1 MPRES
6 TERRKSSIGSR
17 RGPPKK
23 HIPFRADDLRL
34 GKKTGIAVQY
44 VGRDSDEF
52 EPFDELMKQA
62 DDRTPPRVK
71 SRKKRVSVAAVPE
84 YDEYDED
91 GEMSMELAESNQ
103 GSPLA
108 YFTHAPTALAP
119 NSARKL
125 GSSRSVPRTS
135 AIDFDEVPS
144 PRMRSAP
151 SRRASAVN
159 GAGPSALSKSFSV
172 YNDAHDQDQDLAPD
186 PDFEPA
192 NQDFD
197 YEPPMNET
205 PSRTGISFNHVNNDD
220 EEEDDAAEVEEEV
233 TSRAK
238 KVNKGKQRA
247 VAAVEEQDETAVEDD
262 IAQGLE
268 EIENAPDEEEGE
280 EDPPPKK
287 LRKDDQKEQK
297 PKKPR
302 ARAPKRV
309 VISMEENSPAPDGV
323 RRSRR
328 YKYKPLEYWR
338 QEKVVYGR
346 PESGLALVPQ
356 IKEIVRIPQEPPKPL
371 GKAAKKRKRAGSERA
386 KSSNPQ
392 SYDPEKGWDD
402 NTPENGVVIDW
413 VTQEP
418 VSRRIV
424 YTAKKVDPKAA
435 AGGEWF
441 FQKVFGEGD
450 YIAGGILRI
459 PPTGRKPSKG
469 TKDNTYVFYVIE
481 GAVAA
486 VIHGTQYTVATGGM
500 FIVPRGNTYYIENV
514 SDRDARIFFT
524 QARQM
529 RPDEDIDIQLDH
541 VSHSAPPSSRL
552 QRSSGSAAPPPLAK
566 RGKSTKA

>member
-6 TERRKSSIGSR
+6 TDRRKSSIGSR

-52 EPFDELMKQA
+52 EPFDELIKQA

-71 SRKKRVSVAAVPE
+71 SRKKRASVVTPIPE
-84 YDEYDED
+84 HDDYDEN

-108 YFTHAPTALAP
+108 YFTNAPPIIAP
-119 NSARKL
+119 NSARKP

-135 AIDFDEVPS
+135 DIDFDEVPS
-144 PRMRSAP
+144 PRMRAAP
-151 SRRASAVN
+151 SRRASTVN

-172 YNDAHDQDQDLAPD
+172 YNDSGDRNPAPD

-197 YEPPMNET
+197 YEPPPNDSPPPAGT
-205 PSRTGISFNHVNNDD
+205 SFTHVDRDEDDD
-220 EEEDDAAEVEEEV
+220 ENDAAEVEQEM
-233 TSRAK
+233 TSHAK
-238 KVNKGKQRA
+238 KKVDKGKRRA
-247 VAAVEEQDETAVEDD
+247 DAEVEHQEENGIDED

-268 EIENAPDEEEGE
+268 EVENGPDEEE
-280 EDPPPKK
+280 DINPPPKK
-287 LRKDDQKEQK
+287 PRKDDQKEQK

-309 VISMEENSPAPDGV
+309 IKLSEENSPPPDGV

-328 YKYKPLEYWR
+328 HRYKPLEYWR

-346 PESGLALVPQ
+346 NNSGLTLVPQ
-356 IKEIVRIPQEPPKPL
+356 IKEIIRIPQEPPQPL
-371 GKAAKKRKRAGSERA
+371 GKAGKKRKRTGSERA
-386 KSSNPQ
+386 KSILEPFNP
-392 SYDPEKGWDD
+392 EEGWDD
-402 NTPENGVVIDW
+402 ETAEAGVVIDF
-413 VTQEP
+413 VTEEP

-424 YTAKKVDPKAA
+424 YTAKKIDPKPA
-435 AGGEWF
+435 AGGGWF

-450 YIAGGILRI
+450 FIAAGALRI
-459 PPTGRKPSKG
+459 PPKGRKPSKG
-469 TKDNTYVFYVIE
+469 TKDNTYVFYVVE

-486 VIHGTQYTVATGGM
+486 VIHESQYIVATGGM
-500 FIVPRGNTYYIENV
+500 FIVPRGNTYYIENI
-514 SDRDARIFFT
+514 SDRDAKIFFT
-524 QARQM
+524 QARQVSLE
-529 RPDEDIDIQLDH
+529 EDQLLDH
-541 VSHSAPPSSRL
+541 VSHSAPPSSHAQRL
-552 QRSSGSAAPPPLAK
+552 SEGAAPPAK
-566 RGKSTKA
+566 RGASMKM